1 MAVCDA
7 GVSRFTLGVNPTPG
21 LAFAP
26 SQCTHPSQTDHAMI
40 SYDRSNARTPWVW
53 GAAVAAGVGLAA
65 ALWWQRGPEEPA
77 AEAGASASLASS
89 VASAQR
95 VVPEPMI
102 VLDQP
107 APVLSDGRPAEF
119 TPDEWQALQDT
130 VAKGP
135 NAAAELKRVTAYM
148 RFQKAFTQWQAEQE
162 TNRDPKV
169 RKAMAEQLL
178 AAVPERFKQSEVTI
192 GEALMLG
199 AALYNDIEPDEAAR
213 SAKLDQFRIKLEAVA
228 PRTDNAAEMREA
240 NCLAEYKRREALIQ
254 QDFISRP
261 DAQRDHKKFEADL
274 EVAHRAVYEGTDCK

>member
-1 MAVCDA
+1 
-7 GVSRFTLGVNPTPG
+7 
-21 LAFAP
+21 
-26 SQCTHPSQTDHAMI
+26 MI
-40 SYDRSNARTPWVW
+40 SYDRANARTPWVW
-53 GAAVAAGVGLAA
+53 GAAVAAGVGLAM
-65 ALWWQRGPEEPA
+65 LIWWQQGRDETSAPSMPA
-77 AEAGASASLASS
+77 ASAASG
-89 VASAQR
+89 VMSAQ
-95 VVPEPMI
+95 PAAPAPMI

-119 TPDEWQALQDT
+119 TEDEWRALQDT

-148 RFQKAFTQWQAEQE
+148 RFQKAFTQWQSEQE

-178 AAVPERFKQSEVTI
+178 AAVPERLKQSEVTI

-213 SAKLDQFRIKLEAVA
+213 SARLDQFRIKLEAVA

-261 DAQRDHKKFEADL
+261 DAQRDHKKFESDL
-274 EVAHRAVYEGTDCK
+274 DAAHRAVYEGVDCK

>member
-1 MAVCDA
+1 
-7 GVSRFTLGVNPTPG
+7 
-21 LAFAP
+21 
-26 SQCTHPSQTDHAMI
+26 MI
-40 SYDRSNARTPWVW
+40 SYDRANARTPWVW
-53 GAAVAAGVGLAA
+53 GAALAAGVGVAVLI
-65 ALWWQRGPEEPA
+65 WWLQGKEEAPA
-77 AEAGASASLASS
+77 APAASASA
-89 VASAQR
+89 ATGGAAMQ
-95 VVPEPMI
+95 PAATATAPMI

-107 APVLSDGRPAEF
+107 VPVLADGRPAEF
-119 TPDEWQALQDT
+119 TEDEWRALQDT

-148 RFQKAFTQWQAEQE
+148 RFQKAFTQWQNEQE
-162 TNRDPKV
+162 TDRDPKV
-169 RKAMAEQLL
+169 RRAMAEQLL
-178 AAVPERFKQSEVTI
+178 AAVPERLKQSEVTI

-199 AALYNDIEPDEAAR
+199 AALFNDIEPDEAAR

-274 EVAHRAVYEGTDCK
+274 DAAHRAVYEGTDCK

>member
-1 MAVCDA
+1 
-7 GVSRFTLGVNPTPG
+7 
-21 LAFAP
+21 
-26 SQCTHPSQTDHAMI
+26 MI
-40 SYDRSNARTPWVW
+40 SYDRSSARTPWVW
-53 GAAVAAGVGLAA
+53 GAAVAAGVVLAA
-65 ALWWQRGPEEPA
+65 VIWWQRGTDDAASGPMASAPA
-77 AEAGASASLASS
+77 ASGVTVPQRLA
-89 VASAQR
+89 
-95 VVPEPMI
+95 PEPMI

-119 TPDEWQALQDT
+119 TQDEWQALQDT

-148 RFQKAFTQWQAEQE
+148 RFQKAFTQWQSEQE

-178 AAVPERFKQSEVTI
+178 AAVPERLKQSEVTI

-213 SAKLDQFRIKLEAVA
+213 SARLDQFRIKLEAVA

-261 DAQRDHKKFEADL
+261 DAQRDHKKFESDL
-274 EVAHRAVYEGTDCK
+274 DAAHRAVYEGVDCK

>member
-1 MAVCDA
+1 
-7 GVSRFTLGVNPTPG
+7 
-21 LAFAP
+21 
-26 SQCTHPSQTDHAMI
+26 MI
-40 SYDRSNARTPWVW
+40 SYDRSSARTPWVL
-53 GAAVAAGVGLAA
+53 GAAVAAGLGLAGA
-65 ALWWQRGPEEPA
+65 IWWQHSAEDA
-77 AEAGASASLASS
+77 AERPSASAS
-89 VASAQR
+89 VASAVAVAQR
-95 VVPEPMI
+95 VAPEPMI

-107 APVLSDGRPAEF
+107 APVLPDGRPAEF
-119 TPDEWQALQDT
+119 TEDEWRALQDT

-148 RFQKAFTQWQAEQE
+148 RFQKAFTQWQGEQE
-162 TNRDPKV
+162 TNHDPKV

-178 AAVPERFKQSEVTI
+178 AAVPDRLKQSEVTM

-213 SAKLDQFRIKLEAVA
+213 SVKLDQFRIKLEAVA

-261 DAQRDHKKFEADL
+261 DAQRDHKKFESDL
-274 EVAHRAVYEGTDCK
+274 DAAHRAVYEGVDCK